1 MKKFGIL
8 SLFAVLT
15 MSVHAQ
21 MQTPQPSPSSELEQ
35 MVGLTEIEVEYSRPS
50 MRGREVFGNLVPYE
64 QLWRTGANKNT
75 VVSFSDNVK
84 VGGKEIE
91 AGSYALYSRP
101 GEAVW
106 EVIFYSDTEN
116 WGTPQNWDASKVA
129 ASVKVEVLKMPMHV
143 ETFTITID
151 DLTNNSANLGILWE
165 DVYVGVPIEVPTS
178 AKAQKSIEAVMAGPT
193 GRDYYAAASY
203 YFEEGIDMAKA
214 KEWIDKA
221 VAMDPEGKQYW
232 VLRRQSL
239 INAKIGDAKG
249 AIASAKK
256 SLAAAEAAGNQDY
269 VKMNKDSLKEW
280 GAIE

>member
-1 MKKFGIL
+1 MKKLVIL
-8 SLFAVLT
+8 SLFAMAALT
-15 MSVHAQ
+15 ATAQ
-21 MQTPQPSPSSELEQ
+21 MQTPQPSPSSKMEQ
-35 MVGLTEIEVEYSRPS
+35 MVGLTEVEVEYSRPS
-50 MRGREVFGNLVPYE
+50 MRGRAIFGDLVPYD

-75 VVSFSDNVK
+75 IVSFSDDVK
-84 VGGKEIE
+84 IGGKDVK
-91 AGSYALYSRP
+91 AGSYAIFTKP

-129 ASVKVEVLKMPMHV
+129 AMVKTEVQKMPMKV

-151 DLTNNSANLGILWE
+151 DLTNNGAKLGILWE
-165 DVYVGVPIEVPTS
+165 DAYVGVPFEVPT
-178 AKAQKSIEAVMAGPT
+178 ATKAQKSIETALAGPN
-193 GRDYYAAASY
+193 GRDFYSAASY
-203 YFEEGIDMAKA
+203 YFEEGLDMQKA

-221 VAMDPEGKQYW
+221 VSMDTKGEQYW

-239 INAKIGDAKG
+239 INAKLGDTKG

-256 SLAAAEAAGNQDY
+256 SLAAAEAAGNMDY

-280 GAIE
+280 GAL